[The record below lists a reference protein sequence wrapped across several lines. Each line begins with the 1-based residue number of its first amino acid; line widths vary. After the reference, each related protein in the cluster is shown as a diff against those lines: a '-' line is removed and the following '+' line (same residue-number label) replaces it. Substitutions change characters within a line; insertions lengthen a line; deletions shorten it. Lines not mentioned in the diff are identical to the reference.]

1 MASFAEEAA
10 AAPVAEA
17 PAEVTELAQA
27 IEATTLEAAPVEER
41 PTDPRSLAIDEDL
54 SFVRT
59 CIAPAAVVAD
69 NRDFITVVIIRTAYA
84 RVQLRVQ
91 FVDEYPNVPP
101 IVEISSPTLPM
112 PLLRNKEKECM
123 DKAAEHRGKPQF
135 TIIYDHLY
143 KFIQSNM
150 FIPCWKEMKQV
161 ATLVEGKGQ
170 IGVDEKEG
178 LISIRVGA
186 GNYRQNMRLKV
197 PYTYPEEGV
206 QIEFVASSY
215 PYDIQNMFKSQAEEI
230 VRRCEAGFSPEQAA
244 SVTNPANLPPAK
256 GSQSSDRQAKITV
269 SSLKSMK
276 HDVNVLKQ
284 MSDLRAATQAS
295 DSKKY
300 FKEVNAERR
309 EARKDL
315 RRLAKAESEADQE
328 EARRLLEEE
337 QNEMKELLKCK
348 VSETAQP
355 SLFAAAKY
363 LVEDFAVKMPAEPC
377 QACQKPVLPADPDNE
392 ALKNGRSE
400 RRPLRAFCGHWL
412 HWNCLNDWLT
422 TPPFVR
428 QCPACTRR
436 IWHPDWPEDYK
447 QLEKAW
453 QNKEARKREISD
465 VSLRQIG
472 YAVLLANADDSLS
485 LFSLSLHRFPI

>member
-1 MASFAEEAA
+1 VEQGVDQLTVNDTAAVASEDTV
-10 AAPVAEA
+10 PS
-17 PAEVTELAQA
+17 
-27 IEATTLEAAPVEER
+27 
-41 PTDPRSLAIDEDL
+41 DPRSAAINEDL

-59 CIAPAAVVAD
+59 CLPPAAVVSD
-69 NRDFITVVIIRTAYA
+69 NTDFITVVIIRTAYA
-84 RVQLRVQ
+84 RIQLRVH
-91 FVDEYPNVPP
+91 FVENYPIDPP

-123 DKAAEHRGKPQF
+123 DKAREQSGKAHF
-135 TIIYDHLY
+135 TTVYDHMY
-143 KFIQSNM
+143 KFIHSNL

-161 ATLVEGKGQ
+161 ASLVEGKGQ

-178 LISIRVGA
+178 VISIRIGA
-186 GNYRQNMRLKV
+186 GNYRQNFRLKV
-197 PYTYPEEGV
+197 PSSYPEEGV
-206 QIEFVASSY
+206 QIEFLSSAY
-215 PYDIQNMFKSQAEEI
+215 PYEVQNMFKSQAEEI

-244 SVTNPANLPPAK
+244 SVTNPANQLIGKVA
-256 GSQSSDRQAKITV
+256 SSSDRQPKITA

-284 MSDLRAATQAS
+284 MSDLRAATQVS

-300 FKEVNAERR
+300 FKEINAERR

-328 EARRLLEEE
+328 EARRILEEE

-363 LVEDFAVKMPAEPC
+363 LIEDYALRLPVEPC
-377 QACQKPVLPADPDNE
+377 QACKNPVFPADPESE

-400 RRPLRAFCGHWL
+400 KRPMRTFCSHWL
-412 HWNCLNDWLT
+412 HWNCLNEWLT

-428 QCPACTRR
+428 QCPACARR

-453 QNKEARKREISD
+453 QNREARKREISD
-465 VSLRQIG
+465 VSDMMG
-472 YAVLLANADDSLS
+472 M
-485 LFSLSLHRFPI
+485 

>member
-1 MASFAEEAA
+1 MSISEQESQNVAS
-10 AAPVAEA
+10 
-17 PAEVTELAQA
+17 
-27 IEATTLEAAPVEER
+27 
-41 PTDPRSLAIDEDL
+41 DPRSIAIDEDL
-54 SFVRT
+54 NFVRS
-59 CIAPAAVVAD
+59 CLPPAAVVAD

-91 FVDEYPNVPP
+91 FVENYPAEPP

-123 DKAAEHRGKPQF
+123 DKAREIAGKSQF
-135 TIIYDHLY
+135 TVIYDQLH
-143 KFIQSNM
+143 KFIHSNM
-150 FIPCWKEMKQV
+150 FIPCWKEMKQI

-170 IGVDEKEG
+170 VGVDEKEG
-178 LISIRVGA
+178 LISLRVGT
-186 GNYRQNMRLKV
+186 GNYRQNIRLKV
-197 PYTYPEEGV
+197 PYNYPEEGV
-206 QIEFVASSY
+206 QIEFLASTY
-215 PYDIQNMFKSQAEEI
+215 PYEIQNMFKSQAEEI

-244 SVTNPANLPPAK
+244 SVTNPANLPPTKATPS
-256 GSQSSDRQAKITV
+256 GDRQAKITA
-269 SSLKSMK
+269 SSLRGMK

-284 MSDLRAATQAS
+284 MSDLRAATQTT

-300 FKEVNAERR
+300 FKEINAERR

-363 LVEDFAVKMPAEPC
+363 LVEDYATRLPVEPC
-377 QACQKPVLPADPDNE
+377 QACKNNVFPADPENE
-392 ALKNGRSE
+392 ALKNPRSE

-428 QCPACTRR
+428 QCPACARR

-465 VSLRQIG
+465 VRFRS
-472 YAVLLANADDSLS
+472 YYLS
-485 LFSLSLHRFPI
+485 LIFLSNGNPDFMFRYLI

>member
-1 MASFAEEAA
+1 MSSFADEETPSSAETA
-10 AAPVAEA
+10 VAPEGVS
-17 PAEVTELAQA
+17 ELAQSVEQLA
-27 IEATTLEAAPVEER
+27 VDAPSSEAPDASTEVPIAAVEL
-41 PTDPRSLAIDEDL
+41 PSDPRSLAIQEDL
-54 SFVRT
+54 SFVRS
-59 CIAPAAVVAD
+59 CIPPAAIVAD
-69 NRDFITVVIIRTAYA
+69 NTDFITVVIIRTAYA

-91 FVDEYPNVPP
+91 FPENYPNVPP

-112 PLLRNKEKECM
+112 PLLRNKEKECI
-123 DKAAEHRGKPQF
+123 DKAIENAGKPQF
-135 TIIYDHLY
+135 TIVYDQLH
-143 KFIQSNM
+143 KFIHSNL
-150 FIPCWKEMKQV
+150 FIPCWKEMKQIS
-161 ATLVEGKGQ
+161 TLVEGKGQ
-170 IGVDEKEG
+170 IGCDEKEG
-178 LISIRVGA
+178 VISIRVGT
-186 GNYRQNMRLKV
+186 GNYRQSMRLKV
-197 PYTYPEEGV
+197 PYNYPEEGV
-206 QIEFVASSY
+206 QIEFLTSSY
-215 PYDIQNMFKSQAEEI
+215 PYEIQNMFKSQTEEI

-244 SVTNPANLPPAK
+244 SVNNPANLPIGAK
-256 GSQSSDRQAKITV
+256 LAAASSSDRQAKITT

-284 MSDLRAATQAS
+284 MSDLRAATQVS

-300 FKEVNAERR
+300 YKEINAERR

-315 RRLAKAESEADQE
+315 RRLAKAESDADQE

-337 QNEMKELLKCK
+337 QNEMKELLKSK
-348 VSETAQP
+348 VSDTAQP

-363 LVEDFAVKMPAEPC
+363 LIEDYATRLPVEPC
-377 QACQKPVLPADPDNE
+377 QACRNCVFPADPENE
-392 ALKNGRSE
+392 AVKNTRSD

-465 VSLRQIG
+465 VS
-472 YAVLLANADDSLS
+472 S
-485 LFSLSLHRFPI
+485 